1 MKDIIKEAPNCK
13 KPECAN
19 FGIVGIRCDEC
30 SEMYESNWVHD
41 ERNIADGLCQSCLH
55 KYNFVTK
62 EPCKSCNGI
71 KLSYFVTKSEE

>member
-1 MKDIIKEAPNCK
+1 MEEVLNCK
-13 KPECAN
+13 KTYCEN
-19 FGIVGIRCDEC
+19 FGINCDEC

-71 KLSYFVTKSEE
+71 KLSYFKKSEE

>member
-1 MKDIIKEAPNCK
+1 MKKIIKEAPNCK

-19 FGIVGIRCDEC
+19 FGIRCDEC

-71 KLSYFVTKSEE
+71 KLSYFVKKS